1 MKKHLL
7 ALSLSLILL
16 AMLPWYAMANQWGIS
31 GELYTAVSDAGDTWD
46 AYSVMEQA
54 SGTLAIMKSKY
65 HHVLMCLM
73 DDGLH
78 TYTKAV
84 YQPGETDAE
93 VALEAAGDGFTLS
106 YGTDETYSFCPA
118 EEGYMLEQARVG
130 DLILTGCRDEETG
143 DIYRYEAVQGSESA
157 TWYASQHLG
166 EFNIALFPRSVAE
179 IRRLNLLGGALASG
193 DSLFPRLDGDT
204 PALRRF
210 SGVGAGT
217 EAVYSAPYEES
228 AWRAADGKAAVGL
241 AGELWY
247 LRSYY
252 DTLTGKAYACIR
264 YAVSQ
269 RTHRIGYIRG
279 TTLDPD
285 ADTAWAETD
294 SVWAPY
300 DQLLSVPLRA
310 VSDTYLTDDPDVSQY
325 PQFAVPAG
333 TLFDCMALYGESY
346 AYVGAEVRDG
356 QFVDGGAI
364 VWGFVPLRALEPLF
378 AQEAPQSIR
387 DSLVG
392 TWSISAG
399 GSMIPDPIT
408 FYANGTYQTPYGQ
421 GTWIVRVYNPG
432 CNLYWNNPPYELW
445 LTDTDTGM
453 VTVRGLSF
461 QQGGFSLSNSEGSGG
476 YEPTT
481 ELPGSNG

>member
-1 MKKHLL
+1 M
-7 ALSLSLILL
+7 
-16 AMLPWYAMANQWGIS
+16 
-31 GELYTAVSDAGDTWD
+31 
-46 AYSVMEQA
+46 
-54 SGTLAIMKSKY
+54 
-65 HHVLMCLM
+65 
-73 DDGLH
+73 
-78 TYTKAV
+78 
-84 YQPGETDAE
+84 
-93 VALEAAGDGFTLS
+93 
-106 YGTDETYSFCPA
+106 
-118 EEGYMLEQARVG
+118 
-130 DLILTGCRDEETG
+130 
-143 DIYRYEAVQGSESA
+143 
-157 TWYASQHLG
+157 
-166 EFNIALFPRSVAE
+166 
-179 IRRLNLLGGALASG
+179 
-193 DSLFPRLDGDT
+193 
-204 PALRRF
+204 
-210 SGVGAGT
+210 
-217 EAVYSAPYEES
+217 
-228 AWRAADGKAAVGL
+228 
-241 AGELWY
+241 WY

-325 PQFAVPAG
+325 PQLAVPAG

-356 QFVDGGAI
+356 QFVDGGTI
-364 VWGFVPLRALEPLF
+364 VWGFVPLRALEPLY

-399 GSMIPDPIT
+399 GNMIPDPIT
-408 FYANGTYQTPYGQ
+408 FYADGTYQTPYGQ

>member
-16 AMLPWYAMANQWGIS
+16 AVLPWYAMANQWGIS

-78 TYTKAV
+78 TYT
-84 YQPGETDAE
+84 
-93 VALEAAGDGFTLS
+93 
-106 YGTDETYSFCPA
+106 TDETYSFCPA

-143 DIYRYEAVQGSESA
+143 DIYRYEAVQGAESA

-210 SGVGAGT
+210 AGVGTGT
-217 EAVYSAPYEES
+217 EAVYSALYEES

-252 DTLTGKAYACIR
+252 DTFTGKAYACIR

-364 VWGFVPLRALEPLF
+364 VWGFGGLVSLWTTGPLWRGLFLWALEV
-378 AQEAPQSIR
+378 R
-387 DSLVG
+387 D
-392 TWSISAG
+392 
-399 GSMIPDPIT
+399 
-408 FYANGTYQTPYGQ
+408 
-421 GTWIVRVYNPG
+421 
-432 CNLYWNNPPYELW
+432 C
-445 LTDTDTGM
+445 
-453 VTVRGLSF
+453 
-461 QQGGFSLSNSEGSGG
+461 SGG
-476 YEPTT
+476 RPC
-481 ELPGSNG
+481 GR